1 MISSEIKT
9 IPTNNPIGMY
19 CSIFDFSKPVLKS
32 SIITTNKKRTATA
45 PTYTIINI
53 IAKNSAC
60 KITKR
65 PAALKKAKIR
75 NKTEWTGFL
84 DEITIKDE
92 SRITAEKI

>member
-1 MISSEIKT
+1 MKYLLLIHFKFFFKGFGKSS
-9 IPTNNPIGMY
+9 G
-19 CSIFDFSKPVLKS
+19 

-92 SRITAEKI
+92 SSITAEKI